1 MFITMAAKNKESFCE
16 ALIGELQNSALLI
29 SPNWVNNTDDFNE
42 FIIRCKKKG
51 IKLLFSKDF
60 HWNFLLM
67 IKILF
72 SALSKLHYVSLN
84 GNRVATLRMTF
95 LAIHTFINET
105 VNLSNFS
112 ASYVL
117 TYEDQFLGHIIK
129 KKMYNDQK
137 YKSLRVQ
144 HSAGNGLFGNPTLA
158 FIDFDLYFFVW
169 NNLTYQLYSKYWAT
183 QRCDVTNSLPTSHSV
198 PFQA

>member
-1 MFITMAAKNKESFCE
+1 MPVRLPWFFVTFSNISHSRLVQFFKEKLIGVHYVYHYGSKNKESFCE

-129 KKMYNDQK
+129 KN
-137 YKSLRVQ
+137 V
-144 HSAGNGLFGNPTLA
+144 
-158 FIDFDLYFFVW
+158 
-169 NNLTYQLYSKYWAT
+169 
-183 QRCDVTNSLPTSHSV
+183 
-198 PFQA
+198 